1 MHAALRSRILTGIS
15 LCALILLNACGG
27 GGGGGGGGAPVTPV
41 TPVTPQA
48 DVFNWTGNT
57 RLTVAASPTT
67 GLLAN
72 DPPGTVITAADT
84 LSTQGGA
91 VNVVLASGAF
101 TYDPPVGLQNVADTF
116 TYTTSGA
123 LPTTVT
129 VNLAERIWY
138 IDNSLQIN
146 GDGTFGN
153 PFNTLAA
160 AETPVSDANDT
171 IFVFTGV
178 PAAPTD
184 VGQNL
189 GITLVTGQKLL
200 GQGLPLLINGVQV
213 APLRPNPPV
222 ISNAGLAAGGD
233 IPVVRLA
240 TGNEVAGFTI
250 LAAFNEG
257 ILALGGG
264 GHNLHDNDF
273 IFDANN
279 GREGIRLLNV
289 TGENFVNV
297 NTITGSLRDGIKLAN
312 NEDQAGNAVA
322 ATPIVASVTMSR
334 NTIAD
339 SAQDGINVNLDG
351 AGTNVTL
358 NVLTNTITNSGTAGA
373 NEGININSLGDAN
386 VTAVVS
392 RNTISGSAQEAI
404 DQAAADT
411 SGMNVFVAN
420 NNLSNS
426 VGPDFSAAIVNA
438 GAAFCL
444 ELINNFNAAGNT
456 AFLLANNGGVAA
468 DFRFFEVNNDTPAG
482 PVIPSTP
489 VAQGECAIPLDGAAL
504 FVANCAKCHTGNG
517 LGLTTVK
524 QLIGPDI
531 TNATPEA
538 INLQLGNNG
547 SMILDFSPT
556 GRLRLTQQEIT
567 AIAAALVLAP

>member
-153 PFNTLAA
+153 PFNNLAA
-160 AETPVSDANDT
+160 AEAPIISDDNDT

-184 VGQNL
+184 DGQDL

-200 GQGLPLLINGVQV
+200 GQGLVLRVNGVQV

-233 IPVVRLA
+233 IPVVLLA

-250 LAAFNEG
+250 QADFNEG
-257 ILALGGG
+257 ILALGGA

-273 IFDANN
+273 IFDAAN

-289 TGENFVNV
+289 TGENFVTV
-297 NTITGSLRDGIKLAN
+297 NTIPGSPRDGIKLAN
-312 NEDQAGNAVA
+312 NEDQAGTAVA

-334 NTIAD
+334 NTITG
-339 SAQDGINVNLDG
+339 SAQDGIAVIL
-351 AGTNVTL
+351 AGTNTAVNL
-358 NVLTNTITNSGTAGA
+358 NILTNTITNSGAS
-373 NEGININSLGDAN
+373 EGIDIDSLDAAS
-386 VTAVVS
+386 VIAVVS
-392 RNTISGSAQEAI
+392 RNTISGSAQEAVN
-404 DQAAADT
+404 QTAAST
-411 SGMNVFVAN
+411 SGMNAFVAN
-420 NNLSNS
+420 NDLSAS
-426 VGPDFSAAIVNA
+426 GVAADFSAAIVNP
-438 GAAFCL
+438 AAFCL
-444 ELINNFNAAGNT
+444 ELINNFNAVGDT
-456 AFLLANNGGVAA
+456 AFLINNGGVDGA
-468 DFRFFEVNNDTPAG
+468 FRFFEVDNDIAAG
-482 PVIPSTP
+482 TVGLITP
-489 VAQGECAIPLDGAAL
+489 VAQGTCSIPLDGAAL

-538 INLQLGNNG
+538 INLQLGING